1 MNARI
6 RAVMWVA
13 LLVAWTGFALA
24 ATKPMPP
31 EFSVKADP
39 EKVLRDY
46 PLGIITKEDAFVHHG
61 KAVRTITLPNGE
73 EGWVYE
79 VGGTRPQTYRGP
91 TGQEQT
97 VEESGP
103 DSDLGLR
110 TYTLVFDKRGVVVDV
125 LYNEQ
130 GRHNGLTA
138 LQLQHEAGR
147 DRPGKQDY
155 PPKR

>member
-1 MNARI
+1 MHARI
-6 RAVMWVA
+6 RTTTWVA
-13 LLVAWTGFALA
+13 LLAVWTGLAVA

-31 EFSVKADP
+31 DFSVSADP

-46 PLGIITKEDAFVHHG
+46 PLGVITKDDAFVHHG

-79 VGGTRPQTYRGP
+79 VGGTHPETYRSP
-91 TGQEQT
+91 TGQKQT

-103 DSDLGLR
+103 GYGLR
-110 TYTLVFDKRGVVVDV
+110 TYTLEFDNRGVVIDV
-125 LYNEQ
+125 LYNEN

-147 DRPGKQDY
+147 DRPSKREY
-155 PPKR
+155 PPKK